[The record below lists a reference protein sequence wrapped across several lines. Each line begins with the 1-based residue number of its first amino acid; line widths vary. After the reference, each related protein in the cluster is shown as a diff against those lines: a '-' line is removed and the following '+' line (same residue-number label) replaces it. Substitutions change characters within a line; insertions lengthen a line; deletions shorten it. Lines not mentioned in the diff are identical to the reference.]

1 MESLKSMKMC
11 GFIKNNVDVMI
22 ASPSGLAINDYG
34 KRKEKSKVQENIL

>member
-1 MESLKSMKMC
+1 MRRSCFGIYKD
-11 GFIKNNVDVMI
+11 NVNVMI